1 MKIMK
6 VVLIIIAIL
15 VVLFV
20 VIYAYYG
27 GFTKVSFKIENQGGE
42 TFVYEEMIGDYG
54 KTYKVME
61 KIHIAL
67 LNDEKIATAKGA
79 GIYYDSPKEV
89 EKSKLRSEIGG
100 IAEGLDSA
108 TIAKLAEKYN
118 VKTLPKGKY
127 LVAELPYKGELSG
140 IVAVM
145 KVMPNMEK
153 YCKQHPQNYGPVVEI
168 FDAVGYYDGK
178 GAGKIIFRRMICD

>member
-1 MKIMK
+1 MK
-6 VVLIIIAIL
+6 VVLIILAIL
-15 VVLFV
+15 VVVF
-20 VIYAYYG
+20 IAMYAYYG
-27 GFTKVSFKIENQGGE
+27 GFKKISFRVENQGGE

-61 KIHIAL
+61 KTHIAL
-67 LNDEKIATAKGA
+67 LNDYKIATAKGA

-108 TIAKLAEKYN
+108 TIAKLAEKYK
-118 VKTLPKGKY
+118 VKTLPEGRY
-127 LVAELPYKGELSG
+127 LVAEFPYKGGLSG
-140 IVAVM
+140 IIAVM
-145 KVMPNMEK
+145 KVMPAMEK

-168 FDAVGYYDGK
+168 FDAVDYYDGK
-178 GAGKIIFRRMICD
+178 GAGRSIFRRIISD